1 LNASQRIP
9 QRLID
14 CGACAVASE
23 PKRPSPGA
31 LCRLATTRLVAGAMV
46 TFLLSSTQILA
57 EDTRQQSS
65 RSDAPKRVEAILE
78 QIKARYVEPID
89 DNKLIADAVNGVLK
103 TLDSHS
109 VYLDAEAFRQMQQD
123 SRGLYGGV
131 GMEVGVDAGSVKVL
145 STFEGTPAFRAGLQS
160 GDLITRVEGTKVDGM
175 SLEQVT
181 RRVRG
186 EPETDIALT
195 ILRQGE
201 PGPRTITLTRETI
214 QGRSVK
220 AYFIEPGY
228 IYVRVTQFQTRTAEM
243 MAKDVAHLL
252 EGDPT
257 AVNGVILDLRDNPGG
272 VLSSAVGI
280 SAAFLAPDAPIVYT
294 AGAATD
300 SRMRLSAKRSDYLRH
315 TTEDYLE
322 ELPPSVKTLPM
333 VVLVNND
340 SASAAEIVAG
350 ALQDNKRATVL
361 GTQTYGKGSIQ
372 VIIPF
377 GDGTG
382 MKLTTAY
389 YYTPSGRRI
398 QGKGVTPDIVV
409 EEKFSAQ
416 FAAADVKTVV
426 VGSQATESSDAAKPL
441 LCDVHSDNRAEAPT
455 AAGNAP
461 NPPLAVPFSGDCQLE
476 QALRLLR
483 SKMPLVRS

>member
-1 LNASQRIP
+1 M
-9 QRLID
+9 
-14 CGACAVASE
+14 
-23 PKRPSPGA
+23 
-31 LCRLATTRLVAGAMV
+31 AGAMV

-441 LCDVHSDNRAEAPT
+441 LCDMHSDNRAEAPT

>member
-1 LNASQRIP
+1 MNASLRTTP
-9 QRLID
+9 RLID
-14 CGACAVASE
+14 CGAWAA
-23 PKRPSPGA
+23 PSAPTRRGLGG
-31 LCRLATTRLVAGAMV
+31 LCRLAATWLLAGAV
-46 TFLLSSTQILA
+46 IAALLSSNHVFADDARKST
-57 EDTRQQSS
+57 
-65 RSDAPKRVEAILE
+65 RSDAPKRVQAILE

-89 DNKLIADAVNGVLK
+89 DDKLIADAVNGVLK

-109 VYLDAEAFRQMQQD
+109 VYLDAEAFRQLQQE

-131 GMEVGVDAGSVKVL
+131 GMEVRLDAGSVKVL
-145 STFEGTPAFRAGLQS
+145 ATFEGTPAFRAGLLP
-160 GDLITRVEGTKVDGM
+160 GDVITRVEGAKVDGM
-175 SLEQVT
+175 GLEQVS

-186 EPETDIALT
+186 EPETDVALT

-201 PGPRTITLTRETI
+201 PGPRTITLSRETI

-243 MAKDVAHLL
+243 MAKDVARLL
-252 EGDPT
+252 ESDPA

-280 SAAFLAPDAPIVYT
+280 SAAFLPTDAPIVYT

-300 SRMRLSAKRSDYLRH
+300 SKMRLSAKRSDYLRH

-333 VVLVNND
+333 VVLVNSD

-409 EEKFSAQ
+409 EEKF
-416 FAAADVKTVV
+416 AAPLVTADVKPVA
-426 VGSQATESSDAAKPL
+426 VGSQATEPSDVVKPL
-441 LCDVHSDNRAEAPT
+441 LCELHSVDRSEAPAT
-455 AAGNAP
+455 PGNAL
-461 NPPLAVPFSGDCQLE
+461 NPALAVPFSGDCQIE

>member
-1 LNASQRIP
+1 VNASQQITQGP
-9 QRLID
+9 ID
-14 CGACAVASE
+14 CEACATPSK
-23 PKRPSPGA
+23 PTGRRPGS
-31 LCRLATTRLVAGAMV
+31 LCRLATTRLMAGATV
-46 TFLLSSTQILA
+46 ALLLFSTQALA
-57 EDTRQQSS
+57 DDVRKST

-89 DNKLIADAVNGVLK
+89 DDKLVADAVNGVLK

-109 VYLDAEAFRQMQQD
+109 VYLDAEAFRQMQQE

-131 GMEVGVDAGSVKVL
+131 GMEVGLDAGSVKVL
-145 STFEGTPAFRAGLQS
+145 STFEGTPAFRAGLQP
-160 GDLITRVEGTKVDGM
+160 GDVITRVEGAKIDGM
-175 SLEQVT
+175 SLDQVT

-186 EPETDIALT
+186 EPETEVALT

-201 PGPRTITLTRETI
+201 PGPRTVTLTRETI

-228 IYVRVTQFQTRTAEM
+228 IYVRVTQFQMRTAEM
-243 MAKDVAHLL
+243 MAKDVARLL
-252 EGDPT
+252 ESDPA

-272 VLSSAVGI
+272 VLSSAVGV
-280 SAAFLAPDAPIVYT
+280 SAAFLPSNAPIVYT

-300 SRMRLSAKRSDYLRH
+300 SNMRLSATRSDYMRH
-315 TTEDYLE
+315 STDDYLE

-372 VIIPF
+372 VVIPF

-409 EEKFSAQ
+409 EEKFAVQ
-416 FAAADVKTVV
+416 LAAADVKPVA
-426 VGSQATESSDAAKPL
+426 VGSQTTEASNVTQPSLCEMHGVKESEMPAIEAK
-441 LCDVHSDNRAEAPT
+441 
-455 AAGNAP
+455 AP
-461 NPPLAVPFSGDCQLE
+461 NPSVAAPFSGDCQLE

-483 SKMPLVRS
+483 SKIPVIRS

>member
-1 LNASQRIP
+1 L
-9 QRLID
+9 
-14 CGACAVASE
+14 
-23 PKRPSPGA
+23 
-31 LCRLATTRLVAGAMV
+31 AGAVLAVLLLPIQV
-46 TFLLSSTQILA
+46 TADDS
-57 EDTRQQSS
+57 RQRPIT

-89 DNKLIADAVNGVLK
+89 DNKLVADAVNGVLK
-103 TLDSHS
+103 TLDPHS
-109 VYLDAEAFRQMQQD
+109 VYLDAEAFHKMQQD

-131 GMEVGVDAGSVKVL
+131 GIEVGLDAGFVKVL
-145 STFEGTPAFRAGLQS
+145 STFEGTPAFRAGLQP
-160 GDLITRVEGTKVDGM
+160 GDLITRVEGAKIDAA
-175 SLEQVT
+175 SLEQVS

-186 EPETDIALT
+186 EPETDVALT

-201 PGPRTITLTRETI
+201 PGPRTIMLTRETI

-228 IYVRVTQFQTRTAEM
+228 VYVRITQFQTRTAEM
-243 MAKDVAHLL
+243 MAKDVARLL
-252 EGDPT
+252 ESDPA

-280 SAAFLAPDAPIVYT
+280 SAAFLPPGAPIAYT

-300 SRMRLSAKRSDYLRH
+300 SKMRLSAKRSDYLRH

-416 FAAADVKTVV
+416 LASGDVKAVA
-426 VGSQATESSDAAKPL
+426 VGSQAAEPSEAVKPSLCESHDGGR
-441 LCDVHSDNRAEAPT
+441 HEAQT
-455 AAGNAP
+455 AAANVP
-461 NPPLAVPFSGDCQLE
+461 NPPSAVPLSGDCQLE

-483 SKMPLVRS
+483 SKTSVVRS

>member
-1 LNASQRIP
+1 M
-9 QRLID
+9 
-14 CGACAVASE
+14 V
-23 PKRPSPGA
+23 
-31 LCRLATTRLVAGAMV
+31 GAMIAV
-46 TFLLSSTQILA
+46 LLSSTQVLA
-57 EDTRQQSS
+57 DDARQKSI

-89 DNKLIADAVNGVLK
+89 DDKLIADAVNGVLK

-109 VYLDAEAFRQMQQD
+109 VYLDAEAFRQVQQD

-131 GMEVGVDAGSVKVL
+131 GMEVGVDAGAIKVL
-145 STFEGTPAFRAGLQS
+145 STFEGTPAFRAGLQP

-175 SLEQVT
+175 GLEQIT
-181 RRVRG
+181 SRVRG

-220 AYFIEPGY
+220 AYFVEPGY

-243 MAKDVAHLL
+243 MAKDVARLL
-252 EGDPT
+252 GSDPT
-257 AVNGVILDLRDNPGG
+257 PVNGVILDLRDNPGG

-280 SAAFLAPDAPIVYT
+280 SAAFLPPDAPIVYT

-300 SRMRLSAKRSDYLRH
+300 SKMRLSAKRSDYLRH

-416 FAAADVKTVV
+416 IVVADAKTVA
-426 VGSQATESSDAAKPL
+426 VGSQAVESSGVVKPL
-441 LCDVHSDNRAEAPT
+441 LCDVHSDNRAQAPM

-461 NPPLAVPFSGDCQLE
+461 NPPLVVPFSGDCQLE